1 MQDGLAVSAGLWA
14 WLTVINPQRKLTNET
29 LNSYGWEGGEMP
41 EEWKGVC
48 VGGFG
53 GSPNSEKGDSAKN
66 NSLVYLMLLPGNWL
80 WYSKNDL

>member
-14 WLTVINPQRKLTNET
+14 WLSMINLQRKLTNET

-41 EEWKGVC
+41 EEWKGV
-48 VGGFG
+48 GGGYG

-66 NSLVYLMLLPGNWL
+66 NRLVYLMLLPGNWL
-80 WYSKNDL
+80 RYSKNDL